1 VEHEPNPSGDRASPA
16 LRNRF
21 LEAFAADDYAA
32 LRSLCADLRHCT
44 DILPSKMCA
53 ALGLPRGSTYAKA
66 ARTIVVS

>member
-1 VEHEPNPSGDRASPA
+1 VDHEPKPSGDRASPE
-16 LRNRF
+16 LRDRF

-32 LRSLCADLRHCT
+32 LRSLCADLRHCA

-66 ARTIVVS
+66 ARTIVAS